1 MQTKIEE
8 TSSDIKM
15 KTGDKSNRREKRE
28 NEIEEDVETLIMRK
42 EGRTFSRNFG
52 YETKRMKK
60 RKL

>member
-15 KTGDKSNRREKRE
+15 KTRDRSNRREKRE
-28 NEIEEDVETLIMRK
+28 NDIEDVETRIMRK

-52 YETKRMKK
+52 SETEKRMK
-60 RKL
+60 

>member
-28 NEIEEDVETLIMRK
+28 NEIEDGETLIMRK